1 MISLE
6 HTLVILLLLVGLPDA
21 KPKIPKRTWW
31 AIAGALLL
39 VLIAPADPVILPW
52 EWLSALIIPVLL
64 WQVAERLARVQIP
77 VNIKDF
83 VIWSGM
89 TLGISG
95 ILLFTSELTAAGS
108 VMFGLLAAS
117 MVWQAVE
124 EDRQP
129 THLGQV
135 GALALAFLLA
145 ETAPAVE
152 APGRYGIALI
162 TGAGIGALV
171 GYVAVRAAQRIQ
183 QSARRNILSIGQVYL
198 AYGIAA
204 FLNLSGVAAAIMSVA
219 IYVAYGT
226 KRGLWPEGS
235 IHPKPLDS
243 VPVYTLAVLVL
254 AFFAWQT
261 HVPITPLLLLEIG
274 LGLLFTVLVAWIA
287 RRLGSEPFLLENS
300 YARITV
306 RVGLL
311 LLPAILLWPR
321 GALLDSLPLIIALGV
336 ATLVTVTVDY
346 ALTPLLHVYAWLDEA
361 GTNVENP
368 DQLMNTLLVRDLM
381 DRNFVTI
388 SMTTP
393 VPAIARLFTEKRM
406 ECLPVVDDKRHLL
419 GIVTEND
426 LFVKEEQLPRTRMT
440 YQTVFRM
447 PITPGQLPNVYAQ
460 RGAIFTAA
468 DVMTSK
474 VVWVEETSSIGQAV
488 RLMVSYGFR
497 CLPVLEGE
505 QGADGKLVGVITR
518 SGIVRL
524 LAEAEP
530 SSIRPIQD

>member
-1 MISLE
+1 MITLE
-6 HTLVILLLLVGLPDA
+6 HTLVILLLLVGLLNA
-21 KPKIPKRTWW
+21 KPKIPKLAWW
-31 AIAGALLL
+31 AIASVLLL
-39 VLIAPADPVILPW
+39 VLIAPSVPIILPW

-64 WQVAERLARVQIP
+64 WQVAERLARVHNP

-83 VIWSGM
+83 VIWLGIA
-89 TLGISG
+89 LGISG

-108 VMFGLLAAS
+108 FMFGLLAAS
-117 MVWQAVE
+117 MVWRAVE

-129 THLGQV
+129 TNLGQV
-135 GALALAFLLA
+135 GPLALAFLLA
-145 ETAPAVE
+145 EIAPAVE
-152 APGRYGIALI
+152 APGRYGVALI

-171 GYVAVRAAQRIQ
+171 GYVAVRVAQRIQ
-183 QSARRNILSIGQVYL
+183 QSAWHNILSIGQVYL
-198 AYGIAA
+198 AYGMAA
-204 FLNLSGVAAAIMSVA
+204 FFYFSGVAAAILSVA

-226 KRGLWPEGS
+226 KRGLWSEGS

-243 VPVYTLAVLVL
+243 VPVYTLAVLAL

-261 HVPITPLLLLEIG
+261 HVPITPPLLLEIG
-274 LGLLFTVLVAWIA
+274 MGLFFTVLVIWIA

-300 YARITV
+300 YAKVAV

-321 GALLDSLPLIIALGV
+321 GALLDPFPLLIALSA
-336 ATLVTVTVDY
+336 ATLVTIAVDY
-346 ALTPLLHVYAWLDEA
+346 TLTPLLHVYAWLDEA

-368 DQLMNTLLVRDLM
+368 DQLMNMLLVRDLM

-388 SMTTP
+388 FMQTP
-393 VPAIARLFTEKRM
+393 VPDIARLFTEKRI
-406 ECLPVVDDKRHLL
+406 ECLPVIDDERHLR

-426 LFVKEEQLPRTRMT
+426 LFVKEERLPGTRLT
-440 YQTVFRM
+440 YQAVFRT
-447 PITPGQLPNVYAQ
+447 PITPEQLHNVYAQ
-460 RGAIFTAA
+460 RGAIYTAA

-474 VVWVEETSSIGQAV
+474 VVWVKETSSIGQAV
-488 RLMVSYGFR
+488 RLMVSHGFR

-505 QGADGKLVGVITR
+505 QQADGKLVGVITR

>member
-1 MISLE
+1 MITLE
-6 HTLVILLLLVGLPDA
+6 HTLVILLLLVGLLNA
-21 KPKIPKRTWW
+21 KPKISKLAWW
-31 AIAGALLL
+31 TIASALLL
-39 VLIAPADPVILPW
+39 VVITPAIPIVLPW

-64 WQVAERLARVQIP
+64 WQIAERLARVHTP

-83 VIWSGM
+83 VIWLGM
-89 TLGISG
+89 ALGISG

-108 VMFGLLAAS
+108 FMFGLLAAS
-117 MVWQAVE
+117 MIWRAVE

-129 THLGQV
+129 THLGQL
-135 GALALAFLLA
+135 GPLALAFLLA
-145 ETAPAVE
+145 EIAPAVE
-152 APGRYGIALI
+152 APGRYGVALI

-171 GYVAVRAAQRIQ
+171 GYVAVQAAQRIQ
-183 QSARRNILSIGQVYL
+183 QNAWQNILSIGQVYL
-198 AYGIAA
+198 AYGMAA

-226 KRGLWPEGS
+226 KRGLWSEGS

-243 VPVYTLAVLVL
+243 VPVYTLAVLAL

-274 LGLLFTVLVAWIA
+274 LGLFFTVLVIRMA
-287 RRLGSEPFLLENS
+287 RHFGSEPFLLENS

-321 GALLDSLPLIIALGV
+321 EALLDPLPLVIALGM
-336 ATLVTVTVDY
+336 ATLVTVMVDY
-346 ALTPLLHVYAWLDEA
+346 ALTPLLQVYAWLDEA
-361 GTNVENP
+361 GTKVENP

-388 SMTTP
+388 FMQTP
-393 VPAIARLFTEKRM
+393 VPDIARLLTEKRM
-406 ECLPVVDDKRHLL
+406 EGLPVIDNERHLL

-426 LFVKEEQLPRTRMT
+426 LFVKEERLPRTRLT
-440 YQTVFRM
+440 YQTVFGM
-447 PITPGQLPNVYAQ
+447 PITPGQLQKVYAQ
-460 RGAIFTAA
+460 RGAIITAA

-474 VVWVEETSSIGQAV
+474 VVWVRETSSIGEAI

-497 CLPVLEGE
+497 CLPVLEGARE
-505 QGADGKLVGVITR
+505 TDGKLVGLITR

-524 LAEAEP
+524 LAEVK
-530 SSIRPIQD
+530 

>member
-1 MISLE
+1 MSTLE
-6 HTLVILLLLVGLPDA
+6 HTLVILLLLVGLLNAEPR
-21 KPKIPKRTWW
+21 IPKLAWG
-31 AIAGALLL
+31 AIASALLL
-39 VLIAPADPVILPW
+39 VLIAPAVPVSLPW

-64 WQVAERLARVQIP
+64 WQVAERMAREQIP
-77 VNIKDF
+77 VNLKAF
-83 VIWSGM
+83 VIWLGIA
-89 TLGISG
+89 LGISG
-95 ILLFTSELTAAGS
+95 ILLFTSELTTAGS
-108 VMFGLLAAS
+108 FMFGLLVAS
-117 MVWQAVE
+117 MVWRAVE
-124 EDRQP
+124 EDRQS

-135 GALALAFLLA
+135 GPLALAFLLA
-145 ETAPAVE
+145 EIAPAVE

-162 TGAGIGALV
+162 AGAGIGALV
-171 GYVAVRAAQRIQ
+171 GYVAIQAAQRLR
-183 QSARRNILSIGQVYL
+183 QSAWPNILSIGQVYL

-261 HVPITPLLLLEIG
+261 HVPMTPLFLLEIG
-274 LGLLFTVLVAWIA
+274 LGLFFTVLVVWIA
-287 RRLGSEPFLLENS
+287 RRLGSELFLFESS

-311 LLPAILLWPR
+311 LIPAILLWPR
-321 GALLDSLPLIIALGV
+321 GALLDPLPLLIALSA
-336 ATLVTVTVDY
+336 ATLVTIAVNYT
-346 ALTPLLHVYAWLDEA
+346 LTPLFHVYAWLDEA
-361 GTNVENP
+361 GTNMENP
-368 DQLMNTLLVRDLM
+368 DQFMNTLLVRDLM

-388 SMTTP
+388 FMQTP
-393 VPAIARLFTEKRM
+393 VPDIARLLTEKRM
-406 ECLPVVDDKRHLL
+406 ECLPVIDNEKHLL

-426 LFVKEEQLPRTRMT
+426 LFVKEERLPRTRLT
-440 YQTVFRM
+440 YQTVFGM
-447 PITPGQLPNVYAQ
+447 PITPGQLHNVYAQ

-474 VVWVEETSSIGQAV
+474 VVWVKETSSIGEAI

-497 CLPVLEGE
+497 CLPVLEGTRE
-505 QGADGKLVGVITR
+505 ADGKLVGIITR

-524 LAEAEP
+524 LA
-530 SSIRPIQD
+530 DV